1 MFGEQQ
7 LLSPVKRQLLMQRII
22 NNMNEISKPVS
33 TSPIKRRIRIQSNR
47 IDYRKN
53 LSMVENDS
61 NRHITEPNNTEIK
74 KLFHI
79 KANRKMSQDQMHP
92 KSPPMLPSLFEITFQ
107 NPFFGQFS
115 QRKAQYQRPTEFQ
128 AIVYKRKS

>member
-1 MFGEQQ
+1 MFGEPQ
-7 LLSPVKRQLLMQRII
+7 LLSPVKRQFIMQRII

-33 TSPIKRRIRIQSNR
+33 TSPVKRRLRIQSNR

-53 LSMVENDS
+53 MSMVENHS
-61 NRHITEPNNTEIK
+61 NKHITEPNNIENK

-79 KANRKMSQDQMHP
+79 KANRKMSQDQMHS

-107 NPFFGQFS
+107 NPFLGQFS
-115 QRKAQYQRPTEFQ
+115 QRKYQRPTEFQ